1 MKKLFLIILVLFCT
15 DQNKNVEAS
24 WVGAN
29 SDLSLTIENQL
40 INFSQ
45 QKKDDAL
52 QLSESGGKNFYG
64 IDQKNLET
72 TDYKNLKSQ
81 LVEKM
86 GLKTRR
92 MVQIVGSSNPF
103 SVEGTKIARD
113 FLRPF
118 FEGDH
123 MLEYGFTG
131 HINED
136 MSKLDINSF
145 LNEYIECNPSQAYR
159 VLANVLGHSVAAM
172 NNWGCKVSDLV
183 SHFVLVFNE
192 HGMGEGFTKF
202 GDDVIASD
210 FIMSP
215 EDNDLLVVVEGGAQ
229 SFRQAVNVLEKN
241 VKVIALG
248 NVREEQERII
258 FSASEFLNRV
268 KEELTLNP
276 DLTPESV
283 REILQD
289 YLSNHFAWD
298 VRRPDAGTKAALFYS
313 TVDDFVNK
321 GIYKKLIDLLDVKMV
336 G

>member
-1 MKKLFLIILVLFCT
+1 MKKKFRSTLFLLMFFCWCKA
-15 DQNKNVEAS
+15 DAS
-24 WVGAN
+24 WIGAH
-29 SDLSLTIENQL
+29 DSLVQTIENQI

-45 QKKDDAL
+45 NPNEDDFKR
-52 QLSESGGKNFYG
+52 SFIDEKNFYG
-64 IDQKNLET
+64 INHKNLKT

-113 FLRPF
+113 FLRPY

-136 MSKLDINSF
+136 RSKLDINSF
-145 LNEYIECNPSQAYR
+145 LNEYIEENPLQSYR
-159 VLANVLGHSVAAM
+159 VLANVLGHSVMAL
-172 NNWGCKVSDLV
+172 NNWGCKVSNLV
-183 SHFVLVFNE
+183 GHFVVVFNE

-210 FIMSP
+210 YIMTP
-215 EDNDLLVVVEGGAQ
+215 DDDDLLVVVEGGAQ
-229 SFRQAVNVLEKN
+229 SFRQAVNVLEKG
-241 VKVIALG
+241 VKVVALG
-248 NVREEQERII
+248 NVREEGEKII
-258 FSASEFLNRV
+258 FSATEFFNMV
-268 KEELTLNP
+268 KQELMLNP
-276 DLTPESV
+276 DLTPERV
-283 REILQD
+283 KEILQS

-298 VRRPDAGTKAALFYS
+298 VRRPDAATKEALFYS
-313 TVDDFVNK
+313 TVDDFVDK
-321 GIYKKLIDLLDVKMV
+321 GIYKKLRDHFDVTMV